1 MPSNEERMMIL
12 RMIEEEKITAEDGAR
27 LLAALGPGS
36 GPGPGTGPGRS
47 AAAAPSGGPRWLRVR
62 VTDTVTGRQRV
73 AVNVPA
79 SLVDAVLRLAERFGA
94 SVQGADAESV
104 LAAIR
109 AGASGKLVDVLDEEG
124 GEHVE
129 VFLE

>member
-12 RMIEEEKITAEDGAR
+12 RMVEEEKITAEDGAR
-27 LLAALGPGS
+27 LLAALGPGP
-36 GPGPGTGPGRS
+36 GPGPGPGRP
-47 AAAAPSGGPRWLRVR
+47 AAAAPAGSARWLRVR

-94 SVQGADAESV
+94 SAAGTDAEGV

-129 VFLE
+129 VFLD